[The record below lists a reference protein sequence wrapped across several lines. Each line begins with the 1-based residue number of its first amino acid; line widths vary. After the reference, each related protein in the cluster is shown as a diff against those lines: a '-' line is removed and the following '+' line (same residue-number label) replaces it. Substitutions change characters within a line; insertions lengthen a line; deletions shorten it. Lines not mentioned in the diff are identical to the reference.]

1 MLFQVSQVH
10 MIQYLQNRNISR
22 SKRQGEIQLS
32 NNLTCTE
39 EKNSK
44 RGTTN
49 FNFNILQ
56 GNNNLK
62 ALNLGQPSKTVSE
75 TEKIQI
81 EDSDV
86 SIALRKGV
94 RSCTVHPLSNFVKYN
109 HLSNSVHSLVKNL
122 EVVEIPKT
130 VQEALESLQW
140 KQAILDEM
148 RALEKNQTW
157 KVVPRPHNKV
167 HVGCR
172 WVFTVKK
179 QG

>member
-1 MLFQVSQVH
+1 M
-10 MIQYLQNRNISR
+10 
-22 SKRQGEIQLS
+22 
-32 NNLTCTE
+32 
-39 EKNSK
+39 
-44 RGTTN
+44 
-49 FNFNILQ
+49 
-56 GNNNLK
+56 K

-86 SIALRKGV
+86 SIALQKGV

-109 HLSNSVHSLVKNL
+109 HLSNSVQSLVKNL

-140 KQAILDEM
+140 KQAILDKM

-179 QG
+179 TRLMGQLNVTRQGWLLRDTHRHMELTTRKHLPR